1 MKKLI
6 LIAALVITSVVNAQA
21 HKFTQ
26 LYNYFQGVK
35 GVTATT
41 IDKELFNK
49 IGGVYLEK
57 EVKNWNSI
65 TKSIN
70 TIRMIAI
77 DGGNQTVKNNFKNTF
92 DSLKFE
98 ELMTVNN
105 DGDRVKFY
113 TDNSNSKVIKNLLLS
128 ISTKDRIVYLM
139 MDGAFKI
146 SDIQNGMIK
155 VSK

>member
-1 MKKLI
+1 M
-6 LIAALVITSVVNAQA
+6 
-21 HKFTQ
+21 
-26 LYNYFQGVK
+26 
-35 GVTATT
+35 
-41 IDKELFNK
+41 
-49 IGGVYLEK
+49 YLEK